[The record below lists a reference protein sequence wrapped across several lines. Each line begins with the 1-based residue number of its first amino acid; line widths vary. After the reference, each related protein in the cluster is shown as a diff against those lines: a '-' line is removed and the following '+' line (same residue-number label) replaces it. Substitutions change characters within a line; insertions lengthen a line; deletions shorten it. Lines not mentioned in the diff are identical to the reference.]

1 MPIEEVVLEP
11 GDNISLG
18 CKRLK
23 REEFWYKELCTVF
36 PYGLNDSVK
45 GVGNVSKKWIR
56 NWWCTHCLIG
66 QKGSFER
73 ESRREK
79 GGEEWLRMLSM
90 K

>member
-36 PYGLNDSVK
+36 PYGLNESVK
-45 GVGNVSKKWIR
+45 GVGNVSKKVDKELVVYSLFNR
-56 NWWCTHCLIG
+56 
-66 QKGSFER
+66 SER
-73 ESRREK
+73 KFRKRKPQRK
-79 GGEEWLRMLSM
+79 GGEEWLRMLSI